1 MYIGR
6 VVGNV
11 VATRKEESLVG
22 QRFLIVQK
30 VDKNENAIGEE
41 LVAVDYIGA
50 GKGEIVLISTGSGA
64 RSRDDESYFNKP
76 IDLAIVGIID
86 EVQ

>member
-1 MYIGR
+1 MYIAK

-11 VATRKEESLVG
+11 IATRKEESLVG

-30 VDKNENAIGEE
+30 VDKNANPIGDE

-64 RSRDDESYFNKP
+64 RARGGDKAFIKP
-76 IDLAIVGIID
+76 IDMAIVGIID
-86 EVQ
+86 EIQ

>member
-1 MYIGR
+1 MFIAR

-11 VATRKEESLVG
+11 IATRKEESLVG

-30 VDKNENAIGEE
+30 VDKNGNPIGDEQ
-41 LVAVDYIGA
+41 VAVDYIGA
-50 GKGEIVLISTGSGA
+50 GKGEVVLISTGSGA
-64 RSRDDESYFNKP
+64 RVHGEEYYKTKP
-76 IDLAIVGIID
+76 IDMAIVGIID